1 VEHIPRLEPGPR
13 PLYSRHT
20 NRSFPMLAIAIILGF
35 VAVMALINF
44 VEFGRV
50 D

>member
-1 VEHIPRLEPGPR
+1 LNSEARRFIAGRIKEL
-13 PLYSRHT
+13 
-20 NRSFPMLAIAIILGF
+20 PMLALYIIFGFIAVL
-35 VAVMALINF
+35 ALINF

>member
-1 VEHIPRLEPGPR
+1 
-13 PLYSRHT
+13 
-20 NRSFPMLAIAIILGF
+20 MLAIAIIF
-35 VAVMALINF
+35 AFIAVLAIINF

>member
-1 VEHIPRLEPGPR
+1 
-13 PLYSRHT
+13 
-20 NRSFPMLAIAIILGF
+20 MLALGIIFGFIAVLC
-35 VAVMALINF
+35 LINF